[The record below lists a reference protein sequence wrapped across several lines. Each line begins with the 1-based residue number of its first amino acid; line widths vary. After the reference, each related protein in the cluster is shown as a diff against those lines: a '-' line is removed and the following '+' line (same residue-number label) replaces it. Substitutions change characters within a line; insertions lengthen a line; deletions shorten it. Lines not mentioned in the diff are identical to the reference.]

1 MTTNEIESSQ
11 YRVLELVTHF
21 SSQVLQL
28 CVYDLISERLKD
40 SLQLEIPVVEG
51 FYILITNLK
60 LTQTKLEVV
69 KIESSKPVTLP
80 ETKF

>member
-1 MTTNEIESSQ
+1 M
-11 YRVLELVTHF
+11 
-21 SSQVLQL
+21 
-28 CVYDLISERLKD
+28 ISERLKD